1 MASDD
6 EQRVQIPLSQF
17 ITLILGTVLVL
28 SLVNFGLT
36 AIESYRLQHEADT
49 LRASIAAE
57 KAENERLQ
65 ARKEYVA
72 SDAYQT
78 QLAHEL
84 GLYAA
89 DEKRIMVVAPP
100 ELKQEQTDTDPIF
113 RTAEIPEPPHWQQW
127 WNVFFD

>member
-1 MASDD
+1 MSSD
-6 EQRVQIPLSQF
+6 EQRLQIPLSQF

-28 SLVNFGLT
+28 SLINFGLT
-36 AIESYRLQHEADT
+36 AVENYQLQHKADT

-57 KAENERLQ
+57 RAENDRLQ
-65 ARKEYVA
+65 ARKEYVT

-84 GLYAA
+84 GLYAP

-100 ELKQEQTDTDPIF
+100 DLAQEKANTDPIF
-113 RTAEIPEPPHWQQW
+113 RTAEIPEAPYWQQW
-127 WNVFFD
+127 WSLFFE

>member
-1 MASDD
+1 MASD
-6 EQRVQIPLSQF
+6 EQRLQIPLSQF

-28 SLVNFGLT
+28 SLINFGLT
-36 AIESYRLQHEADT
+36 AIENYRLQHKAET

-65 ARKEYVA
+65 ARKEYIA

-84 GLYAA
+84 GLYGQ

-100 ELKQEQTDTDPIF
+100 ELKQEKAETDPIF
-113 RTAEIPEPPHWQQW
+113 RTAEVPEPPYWQQW
-127 WNVFFD
+127 WNLFFE

>member
-1 MASDD
+1 MASD
-6 EQRVQIPLSQF
+6 EQRLQIPLSQF

-28 SLVNFGLT
+28 SLINFGLT
-36 AIESYRLQHEADT
+36 AIENYRLQHKADT

-57 KAENERLQ
+57 RAENERLQ

-72 SDAYQT
+72 SEAYQT

-84 GLYAA
+84 GLYAP

-100 ELKQEQTDTDPIF
+100 ELKQEQTDMDPIF
-113 RTAEIPEPPHWQQW
+113 RTAEVPEPPHWQQW
-127 WNVFFD
+127 WNLFLE